1 VIYQSPSIDL
11 NVDIRPAREQ
21 CINYS
26 SGVRYSAEGFNFE
39 KVCKSPA
46 PGHGRALCAEDPDV
60 GSHHGRRNEK
70 VMVIPNN
77 SVVDVA
83 TPLTGT
89 QGLIEVKLNGE
100 TALMFAEDILQRG
113 KRVSSASA

>member
-1 VIYQSPSIDL
+1 
-11 NVDIRPAREQ
+11 
-21 CINYS
+21 
-26 SGVRYSAEGFNFE
+26 
-39 KVCKSPA
+39 
-46 PGHGRALCAEDPDV
+46 
-60 GSHHGRRNEK
+60 
-70 VMVIPNN
+70 MVIPNN

>member
-1 VIYQSPSIDL
+1 VL
-11 NVDIRPAREQ
+11 KTPA
-21 CINYS
+21 
-26 SGVRYSAEGFNFE
+26 SA
-39 KVCKSPA
+39 VA
-46 PGHGRALCAEDPDV
+46 MED
-60 GSHHGRRNEK
+60 GTRK
-70 VMVIPNN
+70 VMVVPNN

-100 TALMFAEDILQRG
+100 NVLMFAEDILQRG